1 MFVNVIGSVAATLL
15 LLLSS
20 HTTIHG
26 LGNGAAV
33 KPEMG
38 ESGVLPR
45 GIHKALPRYRR

>member
-1 MFVNVIGSVAATLL
+1 MFVNMLDMAATLL

-33 KPEMG
+33 KPRMG
-38 ESGVLPR
+38 SPVC
-45 GIHKALPRYRR
+45 